1 MRQAFMSIQKGPLM
15 TYSEGM
21 TLVAKNAQSR
31 DPGARRRR

>member
-1 MRQAFMSIQKGPLM
+1 MRQAFMSNEKGLM

-21 TLVAKNAQSR
+21 TLVATNAQSR

>member
-1 MRQAFMSIQKGPLM
+1 MRQAFMSIQKGLL

-21 TLVAKNAQSR
+21 TLVATDTQSR

>member
-1 MRQAFMSIQKGPLM
+1 MRQAFMTIQKGQL

-21 TLVAKNAQSR
+21 TLVAANTQLG